1 MTITSDTVDLL
12 EYVASMPQEIDRD
25 AGLIRGVKVLGYES
39 SNNRR
44 YTRIAVSRAK
54 DLYEGIRVNIDHPCP
69 ERPDQQRNMSDRFG
83 RLENVR
89 EAQDGLYADLRYLSK
104 HPLAPMVLEAAE
116 RMPDTFGL
124 SHNAEGR
131 VVRDGK
137 RTLVEEI
144 VQVRSVDLVSDPATN
159 HSLFESQGACHMPT
173 SNLTTPP
180 PEDDT
185 TRAQFRERVEGLLE
199 AQWPFHE
206 TLSQLTT
213 LVEETLRN
221 LSGDDVSQ
229 LQETIKHLQV
239 RAAVREMIDQAGLRP
254 DAELIEGLCSLP
266 DDHSR
271 HRLLHGWSRATT
283 APLATPRASQPKPSR
298 ENVSH
303 DPIDPVAYLRGQR

>member
-69 ERPDQQRNMSDRFG
+69 ERPDQQRNISDRFG

-159 HSLFESQGACHMPT
+159 HSLFELIT
-173 SNLTTPP
+173 LT
-180 PEDDT
+180 
-185 TRAQFRERVEGLLE
+185 V
-199 AQWPFHE
+199 
-206 TLSQLTT
+206 
-213 LVEETLRN
+213 
-221 LSGDDVSQ
+221 
-229 LQETIKHLQV
+229 I
-239 RAAVREMIDQAGLRP
+239 
-254 DAELIEGLCSLP
+254 SLFFII
-266 DDHSR
+266 S
-271 HRLLHGWSRATT
+271 WATKG
-283 APLATPRASQPKPSR
+283 RYISFF
-298 ENVSH
+298 
-303 DPIDPVAYLRGQR
+303 